1 MEHTILCICFDICTI
16 NTYKVLNT
24 LFHWNAG
31 INKRSPVWLSY
42 AQRTKT

>member
-16 NTYKVLNT
+16 NTYKVWIRYFIEML
-24 LFHWNAG
+24 G